1 MKGTGNALG
10 RALTAHMQE
19 CPWCGPD
26 RACTEY
32 LEITR
37 AFTARRVIAEGPRM
51 GHTRLSIQE
60 ASAR

>member
-10 RALTAHMQE
+10 RALEAHLEGCAWCTA
-19 CPWCGPD
+19 D

-37 AFTARRVIAEGPRM
+37 DFTARRVIVEGPRM
-51 GHTRLSIQE
+51 GHTRLSVLE
-60 ASAR
+60 ASG